1 MYLKFNLDVSITME
15 GTPRVSNI
23 IGKKSIM
30 ASSSSSYAATAIQ
43 RQLPD
48 TKPFWKFNT
57 NEISNW
63 IRQLTPGIPNTG
75 GILFPKPL
83 SLSTTFINENE
94 KIAKENEYRTKLIL
108 GNTLV
113 GNLTRS
119 LSVASSSSSP
129 SSQQPTPTNV
139 GSSSAQQPILKKPKI
154 EPNSN
159 SNNIGDVYNI
169 LDPTFAKSNSGTSS
183 TELVPG
189 AILSRLT
196 LGGLV
201 NGLSGVNGGVVD
213 TLTCI
218 PLDELLQTT
227 TTDDIIVDEATR
239 REERKKRM
247 DAIIETAGNISLN
260 EVIRLARG
268 LHRSIAAR

>member
-1 MYLKFNLDVSITME
+1 ME

-119 LSVASSSSSP
+119 LSVASSSSSSL

-154 EPNSN
+154 EPNNN
-159 SNNIGDVYNI
+159 SNIGDVYNI

>member
-1 MYLKFNLDVSITME
+1 MFLKQWKVHQ
-15 GTPRVSNI
+15 VSNI
-23 IGKKSIM
+23 NIDGNKKSIM
-30 ASSSSSYAATAIQ
+30 ASSSSSSYAATAIQ
-43 RQLPD
+43 RQLLD

-154 EPNSN
+154 EPSN

-169 LDPTFAKSNSGTSS
+169 LDPTFAKSNNGTSS

>member
-1 MYLKFNLDVSITME
+1 ME

-30 ASSSSSYAATAIQ
+30 ASSSSSSYAATAIQ
-43 RQLPD
+43 RQLLD

-119 LSVASSSSSP
+119 LSVASSSSSLS

-154 EPNSN
+154 EPN
-159 SNNIGDVYNI
+159 NIGDAYNI
-169 LDPTFAKSNSGTSS
+169 LDPTFAKSNNGRSS

-189 AILSRLT
+189 AILS
-196 LGGLV
+196 
-201 NGLSGVNGGVVD
+201 
-213 TLTCI
+213 
-218 PLDELLQTT
+218 
-227 TTDDIIVDEATR
+227 
-239 REERKKRM
+239 
-247 DAIIETAGNISLN
+247 
-260 EVIRLARG
+260 
-268 LHRSIAAR
+268 

>member
-1 MYLKFNLDVSITME
+1 MFLKQWKVHQ
-15 GTPRVSNI
+15 VSNI
-23 IGKKSIM
+23 NIDGNKKSIM
-30 ASSSSSYAATAIQ
+30 ASSSSSSYAATAIQ

-154 EPNSN
+154 EPNNN
-159 SNNIGDVYNI
+159 SNIGDVYNI
-169 LDPTFAKSNSGTSS
+169 LDPTFAKSNNGTSS

>member
-1 MYLKFNLDVSITME
+1 
-15 GTPRVSNI
+15 
-23 IGKKSIM
+23 M
-30 ASSSSSYAATAIQ
+30 ASSSSSSSSYAATAIQ
-43 RQLPD
+43 RQLLD

-57 NEISNW
+57 NEITNW

-83 SLSTTFINENE
+83 SLLSTTTYNNNENE
-94 KIAKENEYRTKLIL
+94 KIAKENEYRSKLVL

-119 LSVASSSSSP
+119 LSVASSSSSSS

-139 GSSSAQQPILKKPKI
+139 GSSSGQQPILKKPKI
-154 EPNSN
+154 EP
-159 SNNIGDVYNI
+159 NNIGDVYNI
-169 LDPTFAKSNSGTSS
+169 LDPTFAKSNNGSSS

-218 PLDELLQTT
+218 PLDEMLQQT

-260 EVIRLARG
+260 EVIGLARG